1 LVGGIRFGGPR
12 HGARPDPGNDLTMV
26 AGSRKVHLAPRG
38 RERRKAGPDPGSH
51 QHQASTKLYV
61 RNARLRKRR
70 YADGS
75 GISEWSSLAFRSG
88 LSGPGADLT
97 GWKYRV
103 SLKSR
108 QRGTERKFR
117 NTVSACFLRTQQRAK
132 SQCMNK
138 CTKPPSRR
146 VPFGGSRLTD
156 IAMMYQL
163 MVG

>member
-1 LVGGIRFGGPR
+1 LVGGIRFGVPR
-12 HGARPDPGNDLTMV
+12 HRARPDPGNDLTMV

-51 QHQASTKLYV
+51 QQQASTKLYV
-61 RNARLRKRR
+61 RNVRLRKRR
-70 YADGS
+70 YTGGS

-97 GWKYRV
+97 EWKYRV
-103 SLKSR
+103 SLRSR

-117 NTVSACFLRTQQRAK
+117 NTMSACFLRTQQRAK

>member
-1 LVGGIRFGGPR
+1 
-12 HGARPDPGNDLTMV
+12 MV
-26 AGSRKVHLAPRG
+26 AGSRKVDLAPRG

-51 QHQASTKLYV
+51 QQPASTKLYV

-97 GWKYRV
+97 RKKYRV

-108 QRGTERKFR
+108 QRGTERKSR
-117 NTVSACFLRTQQRAK
+117 TTVSACFLRTQQRAK

-146 VPFGGSRLTD
+146 VLSGIASHGL
-156 IAMMYQL
+156 AMMYQL
-163 MVG
+163 MVGWWFPGCLRVAWC